1 MSCPAIIHLSLLP
14 RSLLVMG
21 DIVVCHPFI
30 ASFVVDGF
38 IIVVVFGI
46 ACYDVPK
53 TLLGSEILQ
62 YTLWNSKL
70 LTKRGVNLGGSQ
82 GNTELYL

>member
-14 RSLLVMG
+14 RSLLIMG
-21 DIVVCHPFI
+21 DIVICHPFI

-53 TLLGSEILQ
+53 TMLGSEIIQ
-62 YTLWNSKL
+62 CILWNRKL

-82 GNTELYL
+82 CSTELCL